1 MGIFKNKIL
10 IKRLELLTSNLIHQ
24 RGFYSSVLE
33 LPATLDDDSL
43 HIQAGKTDLIFKE
56 QKDFD
61 GAYHFCF
68 NIPENKFAEC
78 KAWTSAKI
86 PLLKDD
92 KGNDEFT
99 GGSWNSSS
107 IYFKDSAGNILE
119 FIARHDQKNATDE
132 SFNSKHILQV
142 SEIGLPS
149 QDVIS
154 FAKDLCST
162 LGMDVYRQDINETFT
177 PIGDEDGLLIL
188 PVENRI
194 WYPNT
199 GVPAKLLDVKVD
211 LEVNGKNFQITGMP
225 YQVQSL
231 TSA

>member
-1 MGIFKNKIL
+1 ML
-10 IKRLELLTSNLIHQ
+10 ITRLTLLTSNLFAQ
-24 RGFYSSVLE
+24 KEFYTSLLA
-33 LPATLDDDSL
+33 LPAQLDGDSL
-43 HIQAGKTDLIFKE
+43 HIQAGKTQLIFKE
-56 QKDFD
+56 QNDFD

-68 NIPENKFAEC
+68 NIPENKFNEC
-78 KAWTSAKI
+78 KQWTSTKI
-86 PLLKDD
+86 PLLKDE

-99 GGSWNSSS
+99 GDAWNSSS

-119 FIARHDQKNATDE
+119 FIARHDQKNATNE

-162 LGMDVYRQDINETFT
+162 FGVDVYRQEFNENFT
-177 PIGDEDGLLIL
+177 PIGDEEGLLIL

-194 WYPNT
+194 WYPNS
-199 GVPAKLLDVKVD
+199 GVPARLLSVSLKIETSRGGFVINGFPY
-211 LEVNGKNFQITGMP
+211 EVNKI
-225 YQVQSL
+225 
-231 TSA
+231 

>member
-1 MGIFKNKIL
+1 ML
-10 IKRLELLTSNLIHQ
+10 ITRLEILTSNLLTQ
-24 RGFYSSVLE
+24 KEFYSSILD
-33 LPATLDDDSL
+33 LPVHVEDNSL

-56 QKDFD
+56 QNDFD

-68 NIPENKFAEC
+68 NISKNKFAEC
-78 KAWTSAKI
+78 KTWISEKT

-107 IYFKDSAGNILE
+107 IYFKDSVGNILE

-132 SFNSKHILQV
+132 SFNSNHILQV

-149 QDVIS
+149 KDVIS
-154 FAKDLCST
+154 FAKELCNK
-162 LGMDVYRQDINETFT
+162 LGVDIYKQDFNDTFT
-177 PIGDEDGLLIL
+177 PIGNEDGLFIL

-211 LEVNGKNFQITGMP
+211 VEISGKNFHISGMP
-225 YQVQSL
+225 YEIQ
-231 TSA
+231 